1 MSSNDDKPD
10 QQSADPEMP
19 RIEFPCDYPIKI
31 IGHAVEGFEEL
42 VVAVVERHTGGIS
55 ADKIKSQ
62 NSRNANYLSVT
73 VMIEAKGEEQ
83 LQIIFSDL
91 KAVESVKMVL

>member
-1 MSSNDDKPD
+1 MSSDDDKPD
-10 QQSADPEMP
+10 QQSADLEAP
-19 RIEFPCDYPIKI
+19 RIEFPCQYPIKI
-31 IGHAVEGFEEL
+31 IGHAVESFEEL
-42 VVAVVERHTGGIS
+42 VVAVVERHTGEIP

-73 VMIEAKGEEQ
+73 VMIEATGEEQ
-83 LQIIFSDL
+83 LQIIFSEL